1 MQHDEEPELAI
12 PTTPQSGKTK
22 ALQTS
27 FLLAY
32 AVHGNVTAAAA
43 ASRVSTPTVYRW
55 LNLDVLDFR
64 ARLDYAREQHADS
77 LEELMHER
85 LSDPAG
91 NRGSDILLIFALKAA
106 RRAKYSDGGAQDD
119 STARELIREL
129 RALKRRR
136 RLEAPVLDVEHQAD
150 GDGAD
155 GLRRSED

>member
-1 MQHDEEPELAI
+1 MQHDEEPELAVAL
-12 PTTPQSGKTK
+12 TPRSGKTK
-22 ALQTS
+22 ALQTA

-32 AVHGNVTAAAA
+32 ARHGNVTAAAA

-64 ARLDYAREQHADS
+64 ARLDYAREQHADN
-77 LEELMHER
+77 LEELMIER
-85 LSDPAG
+85 LADPSG

-136 RLEAPVLDVEHQAD
+136 RLEARVVDVEHQAD
-150 GDGAD
+150 DDGS
-155 GLRRSED
+155 RHSED